1 VYRYIVL
8 RVFTISILFRSRF
21 AQLTVYVPP
30 GDPLIVQGGV
40 IQADEGAATVIQC
53 ISPGG
58 KPAADILWYDGDG
71 DVVMN
76 NVELRTIRLEDGKR
90 FNTSSVVS
98 FTADRRHHNRT
109 FTCSASNIADRSRR
123 TVSVLIVVRYAPSV
137 RLTPSRDV
145 AVEGETVSYSCR
157 AHANPPPA
165 RFSWWV
171 DGAEAPGF
179 NSNFFLI
186 ANISR

>member
-1 VYRYIVL
+1 M
-8 RVFTISILFRSRF
+8 FRSRF

-40 IQADEGAATVIQC
+40 IQADEGTATTIECV
-53 ISPGG
+53 SPGG

-90 FNTSSVVS
+90 FNTSSAVRIV
-98 FTADRRHHNRT
+98 ADRRHHNRS

-123 TVSVLIVVRYAPSV
+123 TVSVLLAVRYAPSI
-137 RLTPSRDV
+137 RLMPSREL
-145 AVEGETVSYSCR
+145 AAEGETLTYSCR
-157 AHANPPPA
+157 AHANPAPT
-165 RFSWWV
+165 RYSWWV
-171 DGAEAPGF
+171 DGVEAPGF

-186 ANISR
+186 ANISRWGEEGPAFSLAATG